1 LDNLRKLSA
10 VFSPLIVRIPVI
22 PGFNDALETQ
32 KDIFGFLKNELERIT
47 AVELLPFHRL
57 GSSKY
62 KGLGRVYPMGD
73 VVSLKKEDLKHLE
86 KLGRDMGIPVRVGA
100 I

>member
-1 LDNLRKLSA
+1 
-10 VFSPLIVRIPVI
+10 VRIPVI
-22 PGFNDALETQ
+22 PGFNDPFETQ
-32 KDIFGFLKNELERIT
+32 KDIFGFLKNELKRVT

-62 KGLGRVYPMGD
+62 KGLGRAYPMEN
-73 VVSLKKEDLKHLE
+73 VISLKKEDLKHLE
-86 KLGRDMGIPVRVGA
+86 KLGRDMGLPVRVGA